1 MIIPERFILIDDNE
15 ADNVFHTIMIRRAGF
30 TGEVL
35 VFEGGQAALDFL
47 LQDDLSRRTGIFL
60 DINMPMMDGF
70 EFARL
75 ATPVLQ
81 GKPTV
86 VLVMLTSSASP
97 LDRDRVKDF
106 PVIQG
111 YVTKPL
117 TADIVRDMLHPPP
130 AGALLPG
137 AVTAR

>member
-1 MIIPERFILIDDNE
+1 MIKPERFVLIDDNE
-15 ADNVFHTIMIRRAGF
+15 ADNVYHEIVIRRAGF
-30 TGEVL
+30 KGQVL
-35 VFEGGQAALDFL
+35 VFESGQEALDFL
-47 LQDDLSRRTGIFL
+47 HHDDLTRHTGIFL

-75 ATPVLQ
+75 ATPLLQ

-86 VLVMLTSSASP
+86 VLMMLTSSGSP
-97 LDRDRVKDF
+97 LDRQRVREF

-117 TADIVRDMLHPPP
+117 TADMVREMLQ
-130 AGALLPG
+130 A
-137 AVTAR
+137 